1 MIEWIDFENKLLDSV
16 YYSIDN
22 NSKKKIVLF
31 GNCHMASIGYFL
43 NYLFNQQYNIYII
56 ISWLFDKNGLENFD
70 MKKVNNQIT
79 TLLSKCDIFIY
90 QQHIKSYGIQ
100 AHIIDSFVSSNS
112 IIIKM
117 PNLRLSY
124 MVESKEEFYKSLIML
139 EYSISSSDL
148 KEFEFIIS
156 NIKDV
161 HFFNTSE
168 HPTHY
173 LLFLLAKSIKN
184 YIFNF
189 NIKVFYKPLSL
200 DDYYNNKN
208 RLLYKSMP
216 NYVVLPGR
224 EKITQKINN
233 ITGIQ
238 INGDYFD

>member
-1 MIEWIDFENKLLDSV
+1 MIEWIDFENKLLDSA

-31 GNCHMASIGYFL
+31 GNCHMASIGFFV

-56 ISWLFDKNGLENFD
+56 ISWLFDKNGFENFD

-79 TLLSKCDIFIY
+79 TLLSKCDILIY

-112 IIIKM
+112 IVIKI

-124 MVESKEEFYKSLIML
+124 MAESKEEYYKSLIML
-139 EYSISSSDL
+139 EFSINSSDL

-156 NIKDV
+156 NIKDI

-173 LLFLLAKSIKN
+173 VLFLLAKSIKN
-184 YIFNF
+184 YIFNI
-189 NIKVFYKPLSL
+189 NMKVFYKPLTL

-208 RLLYKSMP
+208 RLLYKKIS

-224 EKITQKINN
+224 EIITQKINN

>member
-1 MIEWIDFENKLLDSV
+1 
-16 YYSIDN
+16 
-22 NSKKKIVLF
+22 
-31 GNCHMASIGYFL
+31 
-43 NYLFNQQYNIYII
+43 
-56 ISWLFDKNGLENFD
+56 
-70 MKKVNNQIT
+70 
-79 TLLSKCDIFIY
+79 
-90 QQHIKSYGIQ
+90 
-100 AHIIDSFVSSNS
+100 
-112 IIIKM
+112 
-117 PNLRLSY
+117 

-139 EYSISSSDL
+139 EYSINSSDL